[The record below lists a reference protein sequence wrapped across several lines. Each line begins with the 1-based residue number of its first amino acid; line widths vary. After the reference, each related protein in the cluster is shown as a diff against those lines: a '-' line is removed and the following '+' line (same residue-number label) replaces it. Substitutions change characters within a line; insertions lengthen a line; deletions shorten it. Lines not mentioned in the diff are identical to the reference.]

1 MALLDMDCRIA
12 VDLRFLRKI
21 KMKLMTF
28 EMERLQ
34 STWENRVR
42 YNLSESSV
50 HPMSVR
56 ELMPDPDFLAQLLD
70 APLIYNQSN
79 GTDELRAT
87 IATQYPGATLD
98 NVEVTNGGSEA
109 NFVSIYSMLEPGDEV
124 LIILPNYQQIWGL
137 TQSLGM
143 VVREVRLCEERGW
156 ALDLGALDA
165 SVSART
171 RMIVVCN
178 PNNPTGAIL
187 TPREMEAIVSAAA
200 RSGAWILADEI
211 YQGSER
217 SGEMTPTFYGKY
229 DRVIITNGLSKA
241 YGLPGLRIGWI
252 VAPRDII
259 AKMWSYHDYTTI
271 APGTLS
277 DTLARIALAPEGRAR
292 CLERTRGICRNNFP
306 LFRSWMEARGTLFRM
321 VDPKAGAIAYV
332 RYNLAANSTQI
343 MQRLLKEKSV
353 LIVPGD
359 HFGMDNYLRIG
370 YGPPPEYLKEALDQI
385 NEILE
390 SIRRS

>member
-1 MALLDMDCRIA
+1 MRLD
-12 VDLRFLRKI
+12 
-21 KMKLMTF
+21 TF

-34 STWENRVR
+34 STYENRVR
-42 YNLSESSV
+42 FNLSESSV

-56 ELMPDPDFLAQLLD
+56 ELIPDPEFLAGLLD

-87 IATQYPGATLD
+87 IAALYPGATLD

-124 LIILPNYQQIWGL
+124 VIILPNYQQIWGL
-137 TQSLGM
+137 THSLGM
-143 VVREVRLCEERGW
+143 VVKEVPLREDRCW
-156 ALDLGALDA
+156 APDLDELEAA
-165 SVSART
+165 VSART

-187 TPREMEAIVSAAA
+187 TAREMDAIVRAAA
-200 RSGAWILADEI
+200 RAGAWILADEI

-217 SGEMTPTFYGKY
+217 SGEITPTFYGRY

-252 VAPRDII
+252 VAPKDLI
-259 AKMWSYHDYTTI
+259 ARMWSCHDYTTI

-292 CLERTRGICRNNFP
+292 CLERTRSICRSNFP
-306 LFRSWMEARGTLFRM
+306 LFRSWMEAHGALLRM

-332 RYNLAANSTQI
+332 RYNLALNSTEI

-359 HFGMDNYLRIG
+359 HFGMDHYLRIG
-370 YGPPPEYLKEALDQI
+370 YGPPPEYLKEALEHI
-385 NEILE
+385 NEILA
-390 SIRRS
+390 SIRQA

>member
-1 MALLDMDCRIA
+1 MRLIA
-12 VDLRFLRKI
+12 
-21 KMKLMTF
+21 F

-42 YNLSESSV
+42 FNLSESSV

-56 ELMPDPDFLAQLLD
+56 ELVPDQGFLMQLLD

-109 NFVSIYSMLEPGDEV
+109 NFVSIYSMLEPGDKV
-124 LIILPNYQQIWGL
+124 VIILPNYQQIWGL

-143 VVREVRLCEERGW
+143 AVTEVRLREDRNW
-156 ALDLGALDA
+156 APDLDELEAA
-165 SVSART
+165 VSART
-171 RMIVVCN
+171 KMIVVCN

-187 TPREMEAIVSAAA
+187 TAGEMDAIVRVAA

-217 SGEMTPTFYGKY
+217 SGQTTPTFYGKY

-252 VAPRDII
+252 VAPKSII
-259 AKMWSYHDYTTI
+259 ARMWSTHDYTTI

-277 DTLARIALAPEGRAR
+277 DSLARIALAPEGRIR
-292 CLERTRGICRNNFP
+292 CLERTRSICRSNFP
-306 LFRSWMEARGTLFRM
+306 LFRSWMEERGTLFRM

-332 RYNLAANSTQI
+332 RYNLPLNSTQI

-370 YGPPPEYLKEALDQI
+370 YGPPPEYLKQALDHI
-385 NEILE
+385 NDVLE
-390 SIRRS
+390 SIH

>member
-1 MALLDMDCRIA
+1 
-12 VDLRFLRKI
+12 
-21 KMKLMTF
+21 MKLVPF

-34 STWENRVR
+34 STYENRVR
-42 YNLSESSV
+42 FNLSESSV

-56 ELMPDPDFLAQLLD
+56 ELIPDPEFLTQLLD

-79 GTDELRAT
+79 GTDELRAA
-87 IATQYPGATLD
+87 IASLYPGATLD

-109 NFVSIYSMLEPGDEV
+109 NFVSIYSMLDPGDEV
-124 LIILPNYQQIWGL
+124 VIILPNYQQIWGL
-137 TQSLGM
+137 TRSLGM
-143 VVREVRLCEERGW
+143 VVKEVHLREDRTW
-156 ALDLGALDA
+156 APDLAELEA
-165 SVSART
+165 AVTPRT

-178 PNNPTGAIL
+178 PNNPTGAVL
-187 TPREMEAIVSAAA
+187 TAEEMAAIVRVAA
-200 RSGAWILADEI
+200 RAGAWILADEI

-217 SGEMTPTFYGKY
+217 SGQTTPTFYGRY

-252 VAPRDII
+252 VAPKDLI

-277 DTLARIALAPEGRAR
+277 DTLARVALSPKGRTH
-292 CLERTRGICRNNFP
+292 CLERTRSICRNNFP
-306 LFRSWMEARGTLFRM
+306 LFRSWMEEHRGIFHM

-332 RYNLAANSTQI
+332 RYNLPVNSTVI
-343 MQRLLKEKSV
+343 VERLLKEKSV

-370 YGPPPEYLKEALDQI
+370 YGPPPEYLKEALEHV

-390 SIRRS
+390 SLGKS

>member
-1 MALLDMDCRIA
+1 MRL
-12 VDLRFLRKI
+12 V
-21 KMKLMTF
+21 TF

-56 ELMPDPDFLAQLLD
+56 ELVPDPDFLARLLD

-79 GTDELRAT
+79 GTDELRTT
-87 IATQYPGATLD
+87 IASLYPGATLD

-124 LIILPNYQQIWGL
+124 VIVLPNYQQIWGL
-137 TQSLGM
+137 AASLGM
-143 VVREVRLCEERGW
+143 IVKEVRLREDRAW
-156 ALDLGALDA
+156 APDLVEMDA
-165 SVSART
+165 AVTSRT

-187 TPREMEAIVSAAA
+187 TAAEMDAIVRIAA
-200 RSGAWILADEI
+200 RAGAWLLADEI

-217 SGEMTPTFYGKY
+217 SGETTATFYGRY

-241 YGLPGLRIGWI
+241 YGLPGLRIGWV
-252 VAPRDII
+252 VAPKDII
-259 AKMWSYHDYTTI
+259 AKMWSCHDYTTI

-277 DTLARIALAPEGRAR
+277 DALARIALSPEGRTR
-292 CLERTRGICRNNFP
+292 CLERTRGICRTNFP
-306 LFRSWMEARGTLFRM
+306 LFRSWMEHRGTLFRM
-321 VDPKAGAIAYV
+321 IDPKAGAIAYV
-332 RYNLAANSTQI
+332 RYNLPLNSTQI
-343 MQRLLKEKSV
+343 MQRLLNEKSL

-370 YGPPPEYLKEALDQI
+370 YGPPPDYLTEALGQI
-385 NEILE
+385 NDLLE
-390 SIRRS
+390 SIS

>member
-1 MALLDMDCRIA
+1 MRL
-12 VDLRFLRKI
+12 V
-21 KMKLMTF
+21 TF

-34 STWENRVR
+34 STWENRVK

-56 ELMPDPDFLAQLLD
+56 ELIPDPEFLARLLD

-79 GTDELRAT
+79 GTDELRST
-87 IATQYPGATLD
+87 IASLYPGATLD

-124 LIILPNYQQIWGL
+124 VIVLPNYQQIWGL
-137 TQSLGM
+137 ACSLGM
-143 VVREVRLCEERGW
+143 VVKEVRLREDRDW
-156 ALDLGALDA
+156 ALDVDGMEAA
-165 SVSART
+165 VSSKT

-187 TPREMEAIVSAAA
+187 TAKEMDTVVRMAA
-200 RSGAWILADEI
+200 RAGAWILADEI

-217 SGEMTPTFYGKY
+217 SGQTTSTFYGRY

-252 VAPRDII
+252 VAPKEVV

-277 DTLARIALAPEGRAR
+277 DTLARVALSPEGRSR
-292 CLERTRGICRNNFP
+292 CLERTRGICRANFP
-306 LFRSWMEARGTLFRM
+306 LFRSWMEQRGALFRM
-321 VDPKAGAIAYV
+321 IDPKAGAIAYV
-332 RYNLAANSTQI
+332 RYNLQLNSTRI
-343 MQRLLKEKSV
+343 MQRLLDEKSV

-359 HFGMDNYLRIG
+359 HFGMDSFLRIG
-370 YGPPPEYLKEALDQI
+370 YGPPPDYLAEALGKI
-385 NEILE
+385 NDLLQ
-390 SIRRS
+390 SLPQ

>member
-1 MALLDMDCRIA
+1 MRL
-12 VDLRFLRKI
+12 V
-21 KMKLMTF
+21 TF

-42 YNLSESSV
+42 FNLSESSV

-56 ELMPDPDFLAQLLD
+56 ELVPDEDFLARLLD

-79 GTDELRAT
+79 GTDELRSV
-87 IATQYPGATLD
+87 IASLYPGATLD

-109 NFVSIYSMLEPGDEV
+109 NFVSIYSMLEPADEV
-124 LIILPNYQQIWGL
+124 VIILPNYQQIWGL
-137 TQSLGM
+137 ASSLGM
-143 VVREVRLCEERGW
+143 AVKEVPLREDRCW
-156 ALDLGALDA
+156 APDLDA
-165 SVSART
+165 LEAALSPRT

-187 TPREMEAIVSAAA
+187 TAAEMDSIVSMAA
-200 RSGAWILADEI
+200 RAGAWILADEI

-217 SGEMTPTFYGKY
+217 SGQTTPTFYGRY

-252 VAPRDII
+252 VAPSDVI
-259 AKMWSYHDYTTI
+259 ARMWSCHDYTTI

-277 DTLARIALAPEGRAR
+277 DALARIALSPEGRTR
-292 CLERTRGICRNNFP
+292 CLERTRSICRTNFP
-306 LFRSWMEARGTLFRM
+306 LLHSWMKERGSLFRL
-321 VDPKAGAIAYV
+321 VEPKAGAIAYV
-332 RYNLAANSTQI
+332 RYNLPLNSTRI
-343 MQRLLKEKSV
+343 MQRLLNEKSV

-370 YGPPPEYLKEALDQI
+370 YGPPPDYLIAALGHI
-385 NEILE
+385 NDVLE
-390 SIRRS
+390 SVPR